1 MLVLIGLI
9 ILAWLAI
16 QTSLVQNWL
25 VKQVTGKLSKN
36 LHAKVQINHVDF
48 ALFNKMVLEGTLVN
62 DQHNDTLLYAG
73 AVKVNITDWF
83 FLKDRVVLSY
93 IGLEDAVIHLQRT
106 DSIWNYRFLEDF
118 FSSPKKQKVKK
129 QDDIDL
135 DLEKVEFKNI
145 TLKQIDRWRG
155 EDMTLQLGNMDI
167 DAEEI
172 NLKKRVAHINTIEID
187 KPIFA
192 IYNYDGN
199 RPDSLRPKPDTVPI
213 VNDPNNLR
221 WNPGNWDIAVTKLT
235 LTKGTFVNDMQ
246 TDRLPY
252 KYFDGAHIR
261 FADINGV
268 FNEVQLKQ
276 DTLTAAIQLA
286 TKERSGLVVKKLKAT
301 FKWFPEAMEFAR
313 LDIQT
318 NR

>member
-1 MLVLIGLI
+1 M
-9 ILAWLAI
+9 
-16 QTSLVQNWL
+16 
-25 VKQVTGKLSKN
+25 KQVTGKLSKN
-36 LHAKVQINHVDF
+36 LHAKVQIKHVDF

-93 IGLEDAVIHLQRT
+93 IGLEDAVIQLKRT
-106 DSIWNYRFLEDF
+106 DSIWNYRFLEDY
-118 FSSPKKQKVKK
+118 FSSPKKQQVKK

-145 TLKQIDRWRG
+145 LLKQVDGWRG
-155 EDMTLQLGNMDI
+155 EDMTLQLGTMDI

-172 NLKKRVAHINTIEID
+172 NLKKRVAHINAININ

-192 IYNYDGN
+192 IYNYDGK
-199 RPDSLRPKPDTVPI
+199 RPDSLRPKPDTIPI
-213 VNDPNNLR
+213 VNDPKNLR

-235 LTKGTFVNDMQ
+235 LNKGTFLNDVQ
-246 TDRLPY
+246 TDRPPY
-252 KYFDGAHIR
+252 EYFDGNHIR
-261 FADINGV
+261 FAEINAV
-268 FNEVQLKQ
+268 FNKVQFKQ

-286 TKERSGLVVKKLKAT
+286 TKERSETGCKKAKSRTLNGTPRPWNLPASIFKPIAAT
-301 FKWFPEAMEFAR
+301 CRTSSPCVMPPSM
-313 LDIQT
+313 T
-318 NR
+318 